1 MSFFSRPRPA
11 HAVLVSG
18 IGALAFVA
26 SLLTGQSA
34 ASSVGGVAPTPAG
47 APIERTRALQTRLAV
62 LPFDTWSED
71 PDDDAFGDA
80 LTREFID
87 MLTREGVR
95 VAPYA
100 MVEQFNS
107 QVVRRDEVHR
117 EIPRIA
123 DTLGATAVVLGTVT
137 READGGLMVR
147 INLFDGGRGEVLYGS
162 SMKWQGPR
170 TGRRTLWEY
179 VVPQIVLTLNR

>member
-1 MSFFSRPRPA
+1 
-11 HAVLVSG
+11 VLVAG

-34 ASSVGGVAPTPAG
+34 ASSVRGVAPTPAG

-71 PDDDAFGDA
+71 PADDAFGDA
-80 LTREFID
+80 LTRELID
-87 MLTREGVR
+87 MLTREGLQ

-100 MVEQFNS
+100 GVEQFNS
-107 QVVRRDEVHR
+107 QVVRRDEVRR

-123 DTLGATAVVLGTVT
+123 DTLGVTAVVLGTVT
-137 READGGLMVR
+137 READGVLLVR
-147 INLFDGGRGEVLYGS
+147 IKLVDGERGEALSETRVN
-162 SMKWQGPR
+162 WQGPR

-179 VVPQIVLTLNR
+179 VVPQIVLTLKR